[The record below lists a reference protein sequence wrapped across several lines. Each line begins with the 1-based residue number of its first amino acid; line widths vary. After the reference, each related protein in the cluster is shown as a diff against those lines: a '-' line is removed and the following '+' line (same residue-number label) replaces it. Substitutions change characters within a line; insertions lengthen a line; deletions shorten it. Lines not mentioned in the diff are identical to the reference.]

1 MFIGDIFRIGAKNLR
16 TNRMRTW
23 LTAMSIAIGVAS
35 VVLIVSMSDSGKQAV
50 SDELEKL
57 GIHGMTLYSKNA
69 ETIPLT
75 VDDVKKIKEKV
86 PEISDA
92 LPLVFEYGSYRMKN
106 TNGDTVIWGIDDG
119 IGNVMT
125 LELLFGRLPNK
136 TDVRYKK
143 NVAVVD
149 GELAEKVYKRK
160 NIVGK
165 NIVLTIGNESEKFEI
180 IGIVSSQKDGLN
192 QLSGGMIPDFM
203 YIPYTTVNQMT
214 ASNNIDQ
221 IAINC
226 MSQLPA
232 EKIGE
237 KAVNVL
243 NRENNTKDGYSTEN
257 LTAHVNSLK
266 SIVGLIG
273 LLLSAI
279 AAISL
284 CVSGLGIMNTT
295 LSSAKERKKEIGIC
309 MAIGAKRR
317 DVTMCFL
324 AESALVSAIGG
335 AIGAVSGLGIS
346 VLILKL
352 LNMNFGFSIKNLL
365 IIEAVSIFCGIIFAV
380 LPAISASKLDPISAL
395 RDDN

>member
-23 LTAMSIAIGVAS
+23 LTVMSIAIGVAS
-35 VVLIVSMSDSGKQAV
+35 VVLIVSMSDSGQQAV
-50 SDELEKL
+50 SDELDKL

-69 ETIPLT
+69 ETMPLT
-75 VDDVKKIKEKV
+75 VEDVEKIKEKI

-92 LPLVFEYGSYRMKN
+92 LPLVVEYGSYRIKN

-119 IGNVMT
+119 ISNVMT
-125 LELLFGRLPNK
+125 LDLLFGRLPNE
-136 TDVRYKK
+136 TDVRFKK

-149 GELAEKVYKRK
+149 SELAKKVYKRE

-165 NIVLTIGNESEKFEI
+165 NIVLTIENESEKFEI
-180 IGIVSSQKDGLN
+180 IGIISSQKDGIN
-192 QLSGGMIPDFM
+192 QISGGMIPDFM
-203 YIPYTTVNQMT
+203 YIPYTTANRMT
-214 ASNNIDQ
+214 ATYDIDQ

-226 MSQLPA
+226 MSELPA
-232 EKIGE
+232 EQVGK
-237 KAVNVL
+237 KAVEVL

-257 LTAHVNSLK
+257 LTGHVNSLK

-295 LSSAKERKKEIGIC
+295 LSSAGERKKEIGIC
-309 MAIGAKRR
+309 MAIGARKR
-317 DVTMCFL
+317 DIAMCFL
-324 AESALVSAIGG
+324 AESALISAIGG
-335 AIGAVSGLGIS
+335 AIGGVSGLGIS
-346 VLILKL
+346 VLIIKL
-352 LNMNFGFSIKNLL
+352 LNMKFSFSIKNLL
-365 IIEAVSIFCGIIFAV
+365 LVEAVAIFCGIVFAV
-380 LPAISASKLDPISAL
+380 LPAISASKLDPITAL
-395 RDDN
+395 RDDS

>member
-23 LTAMSIAIGVAS
+23 LTVMSIAIGVAS
-35 VVLIVSMSDSGKQAV
+35 VVLIVSMSDSGQQAV
-50 SDELEKL
+50 SDELDKL

-69 ETIPLT
+69 ETMPLT
-75 VDDVKKIKEKV
+75 VEDVEKIKEKI

-92 LPLVFEYGSYRMKN
+92 LPLVVEYGSYRIKN

-119 IGNVMT
+119 ISNVMT
-125 LELLFGRLPNK
+125 LDLLFGRLPNE
-136 TDVRYKK
+136 TDVRFKK

-149 GELAEKVYKRK
+149 SELAKKVYKRE

-180 IGIVSSQKDGLN
+180 IGIISSQKDGIN
-192 QLSGGMIPDFM
+192 QISGGMIPDFM
-203 YIPYTTVNQMT
+203 YIPYTTANRMT
-214 ASNNIDQ
+214 ATYDIDQ

-226 MSQLPA
+226 MSELPA
-232 EKIGE
+232 EQVGK
-237 KAVNVL
+237 KAVEVL

-257 LTAHVNSLK
+257 LTGHVNSLK

-295 LSSAKERKKEIGIC
+295 LSSAGERKKEIGIC
-309 MAIGAKRR
+309 MAIGARKR
-317 DVTMCFL
+317 DIAMCFL
-324 AESALVSAIGG
+324 AESALISAIGG
-335 AIGAVSGLGIS
+335 AIGGVSGLGIS
-346 VLILKL
+346 VLIIKL
-352 LNMNFGFSIKNLL
+352 LNMKFSFSIKNLL
-365 IIEAVSIFCGIIFAV
+365 LVEAVAIFCGIVFAV
-380 LPAISASKLDPISAL
+380 LPAISASKLDPITAL

>member
-23 LTAMSIAIGVAS
+23 LTVMSIAIGVAS
-35 VVLIVSMSDSGKQAV
+35 VVLIVSMSDSGQQAV
-50 SDELEKL
+50 SDELDKL

-69 ETIPLT
+69 ETMPLT
-75 VDDVKKIKEKV
+75 VEDVEKIKEKI

-92 LPLVFEYGSYRMKN
+92 LPLVVEYGSYRIKN

-119 IGNVMT
+119 ISNVMT
-125 LELLFGRLPNK
+125 LDLLFGRLPNE
-136 TDVRYKK
+136 TDVRFKK

-149 GELAEKVYKRK
+149 SELAKKVYKRE

-180 IGIVSSQKDGLN
+180 IGIISSQKDGIN
-192 QLSGGMIPDFM
+192 QISGGMIPDFM
-203 YIPYTTVNQMT
+203 YIPYTTANRMT
-214 ASNNIDQ
+214 ATYDIDQ

-226 MSQLPA
+226 MSELPA
-232 EKIGE
+232 EQVGK
-237 KAVNVL
+237 KAVEVL

-257 LTAHVNSLK
+257 LTGHVNSLK

-295 LSSAKERKKEIGIC
+295 LSSAGERKKEIGIC
-309 MAIGAKRR
+309 MAIGARKR
-317 DVTMCFL
+317 DIAMCFL
-324 AESALVSAIGG
+324 AESALISAIGG
-335 AIGAVSGLGIS
+335 AIGGVSGLGIS
-346 VLILKL
+346 VLIIKL
-352 LNMNFGFSIKNLL
+352 LNMKFSFSIKNLL
-365 IIEAVSIFCGIIFAV
+365 LVEAVAIFCGIVFAV
-380 LPAISASKLDPISAL
+380 LPAISASKLDPITAL
-395 RDDN
+395 RDDS